1 MTFHL
6 LLIGDLVFKL
16 NPGPV
21 GARIP
26 TIASIRD
33 GQRRYG
39 TSTRNMCNLINMHSY
54 RSTPHVDA
62 NFTPLSLCL
71 LNARSVKNKTAE
83 LLDYLCDCE
92 ADLYAITETWLTDR
106 DVSVRAELC
115 PDGYNFMDHPWNGW
129 QGGGTGLIY
138 RDSLHVKKVDT
149 GVKDS
154 FEFSEWTVNTS
165 GHNLRLLIIYRP

>member
-1 MTFHL
+1 MADCPSVRLVYLDVNAIGNRFGRIKIKRCRSPCAYYPNSIATFHL

-62 NFTPLSLCL
+62 NFTPLSKQ
-71 LNARSVKNKTAE
+71 NR
-83 LLDYLCDCE
+83 
-92 ADLYAITETWLTDR
+92 
-106 DVSVRAELC
+106 
-115 PDGYNFMDHPWNGW
+115 
-129 QGGGTGLIY
+129 
-138 RDSLHVKKVDT
+138 
-149 GVKDS
+149 
-154 FEFSEWTVNTS
+154 
-165 GHNLRLLIIYRP
+165 